1 MSLVSY
7 KSADACPENTENT
20 ASARHRPC
28 PWSSPSNGEQ
38 VGAVTDRSLGAVGI
52 QPRRAETPEG
62 PWQRRHLN

>member
-20 ASARHRPC
+20 GAELGLVLGAHRVVR
-28 PWSSPSNGEQ
+28 Q

-52 QPRRAETPEG
+52 QPRRKQELQKAPGRDDT
-62 PWQRRHLN
+62 LN